1 MRRVIGALLLLLGM
15 LWTLGGVGA
24 VVAGKFQFGLML
36 IVGFIAAERGWR
48 MLTRDEG

>member
-1 MRRVIGALLLLLGM
+1 V

-36 IVGFIAAERGWR
+36 IMGLIAIERSWR